1 MNYLKNIP
9 LVIIL
14 GPTAVGKSV
23 CAFELAQRFGLEI
36 INADS
41 MQVYRGMDIG
51 SAKPSPY
58 ERDLVTHH
66 LIDIRNPDEEFSAA
80 QFREEAHN
88 IIVSLFQQGK
98 QALVVG
104 GTGLY
109 IRALTRGLF
118 PAPPADQSLREEL
131 KKKEE
136 REGKGY
142 LHREL
147 EKVDPEAALRIH
159 PNDTFRTIRA
169 LEIFYLTGTA
179 ISQQHQNHQFKECL
193 FHLLKIGLQRDRET
207 IYHRIE
213 ERVDTMLSSG
223 LLEEVKRLL
232 KKGYAPTIK
241 PFHSLGYKQILGY
254 LQGATSLEEA
264 TQVIKR
270 NTKHYAKRQL
280 TWFRKDTE
288 IAWFTLPQQSLEISE
303 AVRKFLKI

>member
-1 MNYLKNIP
+1 MNDLNNIP
-9 LVIIL
+9 LIIIL
-14 GPTAVGKSV
+14 GPTAVGKST

-51 SAKPSPY
+51 SAKPSPH
-58 ERDLVTHH
+58 ERELVPHH
-66 LIDIRNPDEEFSAA
+66 LIDIRNPDEEFRAA
-80 QFREEAHN
+80 QFRDEAHN

-98 QALVVG
+98 QSLVVG

-109 IRALTRGLF
+109 IRVLTRGLF
-118 PAPPADQSLREEL
+118 PAPPADPGLRAEL

-142 LHREL
+142 LHGEL

-169 LEIFYLTGTA
+169 LEIFYLTGTS
-179 ISQQHQNHQFKECL
+179 ISRQHQDHQFKECH
-193 FHLLKIGLQRDRET
+193 FKVLKIGLLRDREAL
-207 IYHRIE
+207 YHRIE

-223 LLEEVKRLL
+223 LLEEVQRLL

-241 PFHSLGYKQILGY
+241 PFYSLGYKQIVGY
-254 LQGATSLEEA
+254 LQGTTSLEEA
-264 TQVIKR
+264 VQIIKR
-270 NTKHYAKRQL
+270 NTKRYAKRQL

-288 IAWFTLPQQSLEISE
+288 IEWFTLPRQYHEIGE

>member
-1 MNYLKNIP
+1 
-9 LVIIL
+9 
-14 GPTAVGKSV
+14 VGKSV

-80 QFREEAHN
+80 QFREAAHN

-118 PAPPADQSLREEL
+118 PAPPADQRLRKEL

-136 REGKGY
+136 REGKWY

-159 PNDTFRTIRA
+159 PNDIFRTIRA
-169 LEIFYLTGTA
+169 LEIFYLTGTS
-179 ISQQHQNHQFKECL
+179 ISRQHQNHQFKESH
-193 FHLLKIGLQRDRET
+193 FNVLKIGLLRDREA

-213 ERVDTMLSSG
+213 ERVDTMLSAG
-223 LLEEVKRLL
+223 LLEEVTLLL
-232 KKGYAPTIK
+232 KQGYAPTIK

-254 LQGATSLEEA
+254 LQGITSLDEA
-264 TQVIKR
+264 AHLIKR
-270 NTKHYAKRQL
+270 NTKRYAKRQL

-288 IAWFTLPQQSLEISE
+288 IEWFTLPRQSFEISE
-303 AVRKFLKI
+303 AVRKFLNI